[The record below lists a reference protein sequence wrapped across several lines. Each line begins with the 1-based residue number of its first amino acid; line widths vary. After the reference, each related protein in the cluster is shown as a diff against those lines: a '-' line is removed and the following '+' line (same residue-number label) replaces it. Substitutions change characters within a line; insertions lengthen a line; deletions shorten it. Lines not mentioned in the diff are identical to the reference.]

1 MEDRYYVQR
10 LTEQIYLVRERLSVD
25 EGPGP
30 TTTLSARLIYGM
42 MHTHMPIVSI
52 LYKENSMNKMAT
64 GHSTLTRSKKER

>member
-30 TTTLSARLIYGM
+30 NDRIIRSFDIRHDAYTYADSVNTIQRKLD
-42 MHTHMPIVSI
+42 
-52 LYKENSMNKMAT
+52 EQN
-64 GHSTLTRSKKER
+64 GHWAQHAHAV